1 MLLIALPCIAMAA
14 EPPQVSRKEQEA
26 KLNQVFKV
34 IDINGDGKISREEAE
49 LKEPNIAANFE
60 QLDANHDGDLTK
72 KEIKDTMAAV
82 AKKRNEFYQN
92 LQTADKNNDG
102 KLSREE
108 AGTVPHRT
116 EKFDLAAHFDEIDS
130 NHDGQL
136 ILKEIA
142 DYVRSMGKPRVA
154 Q

>member
-1 MLLIALPCIAMAA
+1 MGKLLMLLIALPCIAMAA

-82 AKKRNEFYQN
+82 AKKRNE
-92 LQTADKNNDG
+92 
-102 KLSREE
+102 
-108 AGTVPHRT
+108 
-116 EKFDLAAHFDEIDS
+116 
-130 NHDGQL
+130 
-136 ILKEIA
+136 
-142 DYVRSMGKPRVA
+142 
-154 Q
+154 